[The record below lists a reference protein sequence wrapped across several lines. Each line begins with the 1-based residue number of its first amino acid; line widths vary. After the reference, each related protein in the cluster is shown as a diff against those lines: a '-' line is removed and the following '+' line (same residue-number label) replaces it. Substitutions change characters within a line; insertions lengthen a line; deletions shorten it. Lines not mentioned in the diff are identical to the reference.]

1 MRKAT
6 TLFFTAVLLLA
17 GCQKG
22 LDREVTERKDTPCL
36 VTVSVG
42 SPATKVVGVKAG
54 DESAVRSLQVFLY
67 DGENLAAA
75 ASSDS
80 SCCSV
85 TCYPGE
91 YRSYILVNSPAVDR
105 DSVTSLSSL
114 KNRVLD
120 LADNAPDTLAACAMA
135 DVTVTRQA
143 TTKEITAERY
153 VSKVV
158 IEKITKAF
166 AGTLRINSVY
176 MTNVVGGMRCFS
188 GDTLDVWYNRMGYSA
203 SAADCLVRDTV
214 NAYADTVIETSHNFY
229 VFPNPTV
236 SDTTAKTWCPR
247 HTRLVLDAL
256 FREEPCYYVVN
267 MPVLER
273 NRVYRIQDLVIKRKG
288 SDNEEDIAEDEVDII
303 VGPDLEE
310 WEDVS
315 EEILP
320 VIKVTVSVNV
330 VVDAY
335 SDGGYS
341 ENL

>member
-1 MRKAT
+1 MS
-6 TLFFTAVLLLA
+6 VLLLS

-22 LDREVTERKDTPCL
+22 LDREVTERRDTPCL

-42 SPATKVVGVKAG
+42 APATKAVGVKAG

-67 DGENLAAA
+67 DGENLAAS

-80 SCCSV
+80 SYCSV

-91 YRSYILVNSPAVDR
+91 YRSYILVNSPGVDR
-105 DSVTSLSSL
+105 DSVTSLSGL
-114 KNRVLD
+114 ENRILD
-120 LADNAPDTLAACAMA
+120 LAGNAPDTLAACATA

-143 TTKEITAERY
+143 SAMEVTAERY

-166 AGTLRINSVY
+166 TGTLRVNSVY
-176 MTNVVGGMRCFS
+176 MTNVVGGVRCFS
-188 GDTLDVWYNRMGYSA
+188 EDTLDVWYNRMGYSA
-203 SAADCLVRDTV
+203 SAADRLVRDTV
-214 NAYADTVIETSHNFY
+214 NAYADTVLATAHSFY

-236 SDTTAKTWCPR
+236 SDTTSGTWCPR

-273 NRVYRIQDLVIKRKG
+273 NRVYRIQDLIVRRKG
-288 SDNEEDIAEDEVDII
+288 SDNEEEIAEDEVDII
-303 VGPDLEE
+303 VRPDLEE

-315 EEILP
+315 GEILP
-320 VIKVTVSVNV
+320 ELRVTVAVNV
-330 VVDAY
+330 VVDSY
-335 SDGGYS
+335 SEGGYI

>member
-22 LDREVTERKDTPCL
+22 LDSEVTERKDTPCL

-91 YRSYILVNSPAVDR
+91 YRSYILVNSPAVEK
-105 DSVTSLSSL
+105 DSVAFLSDL
-114 KNRVLD
+114 KEMVLD
-120 LADNAPDTLAACAMA
+120 LADNDPDTLAACAAA
-135 DVTVTRQA
+135 DVTVSKQSSTM
-143 TTKEITAERY
+143 EITAQRY

-166 AGTLRINSVY
+166 TGTLRVN
-176 MTNVVGGMRCFS
+176 NV
-188 GDTLDVWYNRMGYSA
+188 
-203 SAADCLVRDTV
+203 
-214 NAYADTVIETSHNFY
+214 
-229 VFPNPTV
+229 
-236 SDTTAKTWCPR
+236 
-247 HTRLVLDAL
+247 
-256 FREEPCYYVVN
+256 
-267 MPVLER
+267 
-273 NRVYRIQDLVIKRKG
+273 
-288 SDNEEDIAEDEVDII
+288 
-303 VGPDLEE
+303 
-310 WEDVS
+310 
-315 EEILP
+315 
-320 VIKVTVSVNV
+320 
-330 VVDAY
+330 
-335 SDGGYS
+335 
-341 ENL
+341 

>member
-1 MRKAT
+1 M
-6 TLFFTAVLLLA
+6 LLA

-22 LDREVTERKDTPCL
+22 LDRDVSEGKDTPCL

-42 SPATKVVGVKAG
+42 SPATKVVGVKAE

-67 DGENLAAA
+67 DGENLVAS

-80 SCCSV
+80 SFCSV

-91 YRSYILVNSPAVDR
+91 YRAYILVNSPVVDR
-105 DSVTSLSSL
+105 DSVAVLDSLREL
-114 KNRVLD
+114 VLD
-120 LADNAPDTLAACAMA
+120 LAGNAPDTLAACATA
-135 DVTVTRQA
+135 DVTVTKRA
-143 TTKEITAERY
+143 STMEIAAERY

-158 IEKITKAF
+158 IEKITKAYS
-166 AGTLRINSVY
+166 GMLRVNSVY
-176 MTNVVGGMRCFS
+176 MTNVVGGVRYFS
-188 GDTLDVWYNRMGYSA
+188 DAGLDLWYNRMGYRA
-203 SAADCLVRDTV
+203 SAVDRLVRDTV
-214 NAYADTVIETSHNFY
+214 NAYADTVLGTPHSFY
-229 VFPNPTV
+229 VFPNPTAG
-236 SDTTAKTWCPR
+236 DTTAAVWCPR

-256 FREEPCYYVVN
+256 YKDEPCYYVVN

-288 SDNEEDIAEDEVDII
+288 SDDEEDIAEDEVDVI
-303 VGPDLEE
+303 VGAELED

-320 VIKVTVSVNV
+320 VMKVTVSVNV
-330 VVDAY
+330 VADAY
-335 SDGGYS
+335 SSGLYN